1 MQFGKNKPRF
11 HGGKKKES
19 AMSLTWYTHVRGYE
33 WDGNG
38 RGGQRV
44 AGGKGVREREVS
56 GCYSTRYKPQRDKMK
71 GNTRRR
77 RIRPNVCLVLRSCAM
92 VVGLQERIGIFHS

>member
-1 MQFGKNKPRF
+1 
-11 HGGKKKES
+11 
-19 AMSLTWYTHVRGYE
+19 MSLTWYTHVRGYE

-38 RGGQRV
+38 RGGQMV

-77 RIRPNVCLVLRSCAM
+77 RRIRPNLCLYS
-92 VVGLQERIGIFHS
+92 VVVPWLSACKKGSESSTVENPPGRLGH